1 MRNAVER
8 RVRGALVEAQLR
20 GALGPGVPETVLC
33 CDARSGVRAA
43 VGRAD
48 FVL

>member
-20 GALGPGVPETVLC
+20 GALGPGVRETVLR
-33 CDARSGVRAA
+33 CDARTGVRAA
-43 VGRAD
+43 VGRAH